1 MRAFIVVLIYTL
13 AVLTISNLFTAPW
26 RHDQA
31 TSAALHAR
39 QDVRRCVDATMA

>member
-1 MRAFIVVLIYTL
+1 MRVLVLVSVYTL

-31 TSAALHAR
+31 TTTALYTSQH
-39 QDVRRCVDATMA
+39 VSRCTDTTMA